1 MSNSGDEEQALRG
14 EHRAAI
20 KAAVALANSI
30 VKPAA
35 AERRSPRTD
44 ARRSMTNAAVGNE
57 APRQLAKNAD

>member
-1 MSNSGDEEQALRG
+1 MSNSRDKQQALRD

-35 AERRSPRTD
+35 AERRSLRTD
-44 ARRSMTNAAVGNE
+44 VRAPDEETAREIAIE
-57 APRQLAKNAD
+57 